1 MLLNKNPEPSLKKYS
16 DMKNPIN
23 KLSRIKYV
31 HSILVLGCDLFI
43 SVMATFIT
51 IVMTGYF
58 MPYQAT
64 DPVWAFLSMSFITS
78 AFAFLLLR
86 TYKRILR
93 YSTSRDYIV
102 VALSAIIKVGLMCV
116 FYFVKTEDPEY
127 YKYVLFLSVLDFVLT
142 FLFMF
147 FERLLVVIIFEYARS
162 SHTRSSRTEG
172 KEDRIVVYGI
182 DEHAILLSE
191 RLRSLSSF
199 DVVGFVSYGSKLKDY
214 YVGRLPVLFFYDEE
228 SFNRLVKK
236 HDVSSIIFARKED
249 IKLEEQQL
257 LKYAID
263 LKLKTL
269 YAPPVDNVENGSAKV
284 KINDIKIEDL
294 LGREEISIS
303 IDEIKA
309 DLNGKVV
316 MVTGAA
322 GSIGSELCR
331 QLASFGISKLVLY
344 DNAETPMHNFQLE
357 LQEKFPE
364 LSFIPIIGDV
374 RLNARLDFAFRT
386 YRPNVVF
393 HAAAYKHVP
402 LMEDNPCEAVLVNVI
417 GSRNVADKCVEY
429 GAEKMVMISTDKAV
443 APTNVMGCTKRLAEI
458 YVQSL
463 GLHLSKISK
472 DNKIKFI
479 TTRFGNVL
487 GSNGSVIPRFREQIA
502 KGGPVTVTHKDIT
515 RYFMTIPEAC
525 RLVFEASTISH
536 GNEIL
541 VFDMGKPVKIA
552 DLAENMIKL
561 AGYVPGKD
569 IEIKYVGLRPGE
581 KMYEVLLSNEENTIP
596 TINDRIRVAKVRW
609 YEYEEAKKAVDE
621 LETLS
626 RAVDIPE
633 TVILM
638 KKIVVEYK
646 SNNSKFEIYDK

>member
-1 MLLNKNPEPSLKKYS
+1 
-16 DMKNPIN
+16 
-23 KLSRIKYV
+23 
-31 HSILVLGCDLFI
+31 
-43 SVMATFIT
+43 
-51 IVMTGYF
+51 
-58 MPYQAT
+58 
-64 DPVWAFLSMSFITS
+64 
-78 AFAFLLLR
+78 
-86 TYKRILR
+86 
-93 YSTSRDYIV
+93 
-102 VALSAIIKVGLMCV
+102 
-116 FYFVKTEDPEY
+116 
-127 YKYVLFLSVLDFVLT
+127 
-142 FLFMF
+142 
-147 FERLLVVIIFEYARS
+147 
-162 SHTRSSRTEG
+162 
-172 KEDRIVVYGI
+172 
-182 DEHAILLSE
+182 
-191 RLRSLSSF
+191 
-199 DVVGFVSYGSKLKDY
+199 
-214 YVGRLPVLFFYDEE
+214 
-228 SFNRLVKK
+228 
-236 HDVSSIIFARKED
+236 
-249 IKLEEQQL
+249 
-257 LKYAID
+257 
-263 LKLKTL
+263 
-269 YAPPVDNVENGSAKV
+269 
-284 KINDIKIEDL
+284 
-294 LGREEISIS
+294 
-303 IDEIKA
+303 
-309 DLNGKVV
+309 
-316 MVTGAA
+316 
-322 GSIGSELCR
+322 
-331 QLASFGISKLVLY
+331 
-344 DNAETPMHNFQLE
+344 
-357 LQEKFPE
+357 
-364 LSFIPIIGDV
+364 
-374 RLNARLDFAFRT
+374 
-386 YRPNVVF
+386 
-393 HAAAYKHVP
+393 
-402 LMEDNPCEAVLVNVI
+402 
-417 GSRNVADKCVEY
+417 
-429 GAEKMVMISTDKAV
+429 MISTDKAV

-525 RLVFEASTISH
+525 LLVFEASTISH

>member
-1 MLLNKNPEPSLKKYS
+1 MN
-16 DMKNPIN
+16 NPIN
-23 KLSRIKYV
+23 NLYRVKYV
-31 HSILVLGCDLFI
+31 HFLLVLCCDLFI
-43 SVMATFIT
+43 SIMATLLSIVMAD
-51 IVMTGYF
+51 YF
-58 MPYQAT
+58 MPYHSP
-64 DPVWAFLSMSFITS
+64 DPLLKYLLMSLGASSFV
-78 AFAFLLLR
+78 FLLLR

-93 YSTSRDYIV
+93 YSTSRDYILI
-102 VALSAIIKVGLMCV
+102 AFASIIKIVLMCV
-116 FYFVKTEDPEY
+116 FYRLNTEDDIY
-127 YKYVLFLSVLDFVLT
+127 HKHILFLCVLDFVLT
-142 FLFMF
+142 FIMLS
-147 FERLLVVIIFEYARS
+147 FERMSVVLIFDYARS
-162 SHTRSSRTEG
+162 SKRNG
-172 KEDRIVVYGI
+172 KEDRTLVYGI

-191 RLRSLSSF
+191 RLRSLNSF
-199 DVVGFVSYGSKLKDY
+199 SVMGFVSYGNKLKDY
-214 YVGRLPVLFFYDEE
+214 YVGRLPVLFFNDKETFE
-228 SFNRLVKK
+228 MLVRK
-236 HDVSSIIFARKED
+236 HGISSIIFARKED
-249 IKLEEQQL
+249 IKLEEKQL

-269 YAPPVDNVENGSAKV
+269 YAPPLDKVENEGSKF

-309 DLNGKVV
+309 DLSGKVV

-331 QLASFGISKLVLY
+331 QLATFDVSKLVLY